1 MTMQMMQRDSYIE
14 AMHRYF
20 QHVDEHA
27 LDPLMEMFAEEASLV
42 LPITPEPIHGR
53 AAIRAFF
60 GKLFDDHPVIRTEL
74 LELIVDVEGE
84 QCASEQ
90 RVTLIRRSNEKVVF
104 QRNTN
109 HFFFESRR
117 IVTVR
122 GFNGRA

>member
-1 MTMQMMQRDSYIE
+1 MELMQRDGYID

-42 LPITPEPIHGR
+42 LPITPEPIQGR
-53 AAIRAFF
+53 AALRAFF
-60 GKLFDDHPVIRTEL
+60 GKLFDDHPVIRTEI

-90 RVTLIRRSNEKVVF
+90 RVTLIGRANERVVF

-109 HFFFESRR
+109 HFFFQSGR
-117 IVTVR
+117 IIMVR
-122 GFNGRA
+122 GFSGRN